1 MRNIRTYP
9 ILATLFLV
17 FVVQG
22 QDRRE
27 RRAKTSFENYE
38 FIKAIRN
45 YENLVKKGTTS
56 PEIYRNLGDANYFNA
71 NYSEA
76 AKWYGLVSEND
87 TEPLG
92 TEHMYRYA
100 NSLGSIKNYE
110 ASSAVLRKIYERN
123 GEKMGVTFE
132 GFKRSIEEK
141 QGSYEIENIAINSIE
156 SDFAPSFRLDGIVFS
171 TARDSSI
178 IYNSTHN
185 WNKKRFLNLYM
196 ATRTEEGRFRRIM
209 RFSDKLNTRLHE
221 SSTAF
226 TQDGKTV
233 YFTRNREKGKT
244 FGRDSKG
251 ISRLKLYSA
260 VFEDGKWRRI
270 QQLPFNQ
277 EGYSVAH
284 PALNKAEDKLYF
296 TSDIEGT
303 QGQSDIF
310 VVDIH
315 PDGSFGVPKN
325 LGAKINTGGRE
336 TFPYV
341 TEDDILYFASDGHP
355 GLGGLDIFA
364 VDLKTIESSRIVN
377 LGEPLNSVADDFSF
391 IINPNTKK
399 GYFASNRAGGMGSD
413 DIYALTELKALDT
426 RCFIHLAG
434 VVKDKETD
442 AFIQNTTVTL
452 LDGNGSIRDETHSDA
467 NGEYAL
473 TTECQET
480 DYVLVASK
488 DGYASDKR
496 TISMGTMD
504 FSNIVLHLVP
514 EDNGT
519 PIGTDLTKH
528 LGTNPIYFDF
538 NTSYLRHDA
547 KMILEK
553 IIAYLNTYPK
563 AKVEI
568 RSHTDSRGHRAYNKV
583 LSQKRARE
591 TLNYLLSKDISITR
605 VSSVGMGESQLT
617 NRCDGTIKCT
627 EKEHRKNRRSEFI
640 LVE

>member
-1 MRNIRTYP
+1 MRNKRTYL
-9 ILATLFLV
+9 ILATLLLV

-27 RRAKTSFENYE
+27 RRAKASFEKYE

-45 YENLVKKGTTS
+45 YEDLVKKGTTS

-76 AKWYGLVSEND
+76 AKWYGMVSEND

-100 NSLGSIKNYE
+100 NSLGSIKDYE
-110 ASSAVLRKIYERN
+110 TSSAVLRKIYERN
-123 GEKMGVTFE
+123 GEKMGMTFDD
-132 GFKRSIEEK
+132 FKRSIEEK

-178 IYNSTHN
+178 IYKSTHN

-196 ATRTEEGRFRRIM
+196 ATSTEEGRFRRIM

-226 TQDGKTV
+226 TKDGNTV

-251 ISRLKLYSA
+251 ISRLKLYKA
-260 VFEDGKWRRI
+260 VFEDGKWRKI
-270 QQLPFNQ
+270 QELPFNK

-325 LGAKINTGGRE
+325 LGSKINTGGRE

-364 VDLKTIESSRIVN
+364 VDLKNIESSRIVN
-377 LGEPLNSVADDFSF
+377 LGDPLNSVADDFSF

-426 RCFIHLAG
+426 RCFIHLSG

-442 AFIQNTTVTL
+442 AIIQHTTVEL
-452 LDGNGSIRDETHSDA
+452 LDENGIAQDQTHSDA
-467 NGEYAL
+467 NGAYAL
-473 TTECQET
+473 TAECEET
-480 DYVLVASK
+480 DFVLVATKEGYEPSK
-488 DGYASDKR
+488 KA
-496 TISMGTMD
+496 ISKGTTD
-504 FSNIVLHLVP
+504 FSNIVLHLVL
-514 EDNGT
+514 EDKGA

-528 LGTNPIYFDF
+528 LGINPIYFDF
-538 NTSYLRHDA
+538 NASYLRDDA
-547 KMILEK
+547 KAILEK
-553 IIAYLNTYPK
+553 IIAYLKAYPE

-568 RSHTDSRGHRAYNKV
+568 RSHTDSRGHSTYNKT
-583 LSQKRARE
+583 LSQKRAKE
-591 TLNYLLSKDISITR
+591 TLKYLISKDIPISRVTSI
-605 VSSVGMGESQLT
+605 GMGESQLT
-617 NRCDGTIKCT
+617 NHCDGTVKCT
-627 EKEHRKNRRSEFI
+627 EKQHRKNRRSEFI

>member
-1 MRNIRTYP
+1 MGRKRTYI
-9 ILATLFLV
+9 ILTTLFLV
-17 FVVQG
+17 IIVQG

-27 RRAKTSFENYE
+27 RRAKASFEKYE
-38 FIKAIRN
+38 FIKAIRD
-45 YENLVKKGTTS
+45 YEDLVKKGTTS
-56 PEIYRNLGDANYFNA
+56 VEIYRNLGDANYFNA

-76 AKWYGLVSEND
+76 AKWYGMVSENN

-100 NSLGSIKNYE
+100 NSLGSIKKYE
-110 ASSAVLRKIYERN
+110 ASSDVLRKIYARN
-123 GEKMGVTFE
+123 GEKMGMTFE
-132 GFKRSIEEK
+132 DFKRSIEEK

-178 IYNSTHN
+178 IYKSTHN

-196 ATRTEEGRFRRIM
+196 ATSTEEGRFRRIM

-226 TQDGKTV
+226 TKDGNTV

-260 VFEDGKWRRI
+260 VFEDGKWRKI
-270 QQLPFNQ
+270 QELPFNQ
-277 EGYSVAH
+277 EGFSVAH

-336 TFPYV
+336 TFPYI

-364 VDLKTIESSRIVN
+364 VDLKNIESSRIVN

-391 IINPNTKK
+391 IINPSTKK

-426 RCFIHLAG
+426 RCFVNLSG
-434 VVKDKETD
+434 VVKDKETNVI
-442 AFIQNTTVTL
+442 IQDSTVEL
-452 LDGNGSIRDETHSDA
+452 LNENGDTKDTAQSDEGGSYSLKATCD
-467 NGEYAL
+467 
-473 TTECQET
+473 ET

-488 DGYASDKR
+488 EGYESQRKTVSHHDSDL
-496 TISMGTMD
+496 
-504 FSNIVLHLVP
+504 SNIVLYLVQ
-514 EDNGT
+514 EDNGA
-519 PIGTDLTKH
+519 PIGADLAKY

-538 NTSYLRHDA
+538 NTSYLRDDA
-547 KMILEK
+547 KMVLEK
-553 IIAYLNTYPK
+553 IITYLNTYPQ

-568 RSHTDSRGHRAYNKV
+568 RSHTDSRGHAAYNKV
-583 LSQKRARE
+583 LSDKRARE
-591 TLNYLLSKDISITR
+591 TLGYLISKDIPVSRISSI
-605 VSSVGMGESQLT
+605 GMGESQLT
-617 NRCDGTIKCT
+617 NRCDGTVKCT
-627 EKEHRKNRRSEFI
+627 ENEHRKNRRSEFI